1 MSYKKWIYKYKYLKA
16 EVDEVKEKMD
26 KYTIEFNKLFTSKQ
40 AIEKEKQRQ
49 LDILKSINSG
59 SIEPEKKPKIYNLPG
74 KNLYK
79 DLSKKLHPDKGGSE
93 EEFIEL
99 SEMYESKNILG
110 MYIKAEEL
118 GVEIDEDNIENI
130 EQKFQESCNILSKQ
144 AEDSKS
150 TAAWVWGNTPE
161 EQKQQVIEKFEQQFN
176 IILKEKI
183 TQ

>member
-16 EVDEVKEKMD
+16 EVDEVNEKMD

-49 LDILKSINSG
+49 LDIIEFVSSG
-59 SIEPEKKPKIYNLPG
+59 SLESKKKSKIPNLPG

-93 EEFIEL
+93 DEFIKL
-99 SEMYESKNILG
+99 SEMYESKDILG
-110 MYIKAEEL
+110 MYVKAEEL
-118 GVEIDEDNIENI
+118 GVNIDENTIENI
-130 EQKFQESCNILSKQ
+130 EQKFQESCNILTEQ
-144 AEDSKS
+144 AEKPKS
-150 TAAWVWGNTPE
+150 TAAWIWCNTPE
-161 EQKQQVIEKFEQQFN
+161 NQKPRIIKKFESKFG

-183 TQ
+183 K

>member
-16 EVDEVKEKMD
+16 EVDEVNEKMK
-26 KYTIEFNKLFTSKQ
+26 KYTTEFNKIFTSKQ

-49 LDILKSINSG
+49 LDIMKSVNSG
-59 SIEPEKKPKIYNLPG
+59 SMESNKKQKITNLPG

-99 SEMYESKNILG
+99 SEMYESKDILG
-110 MYIKAEEL
+110 MYVKAEEL
-118 GVEIDEDNIENI
+118 GININEDSIENI
-130 EQKFQESCNILSKQ
+130 EQKFQESCNILTAQ
-144 AEDSKS
+144 AEEPKS
-150 TAAWVWGNTPE
+150 TAAWVWCTTPE
-161 EQKQQVIEKFEQQFN
+161 EQKQQVIENFENKFG

-183 TQ
+183 K